1 MDLLDDL
8 KLLNKS
14 EKELINAKTE
24 EKLDEQ
30 SIMSITKKY
39 AFMQN
44 KQKQYEQ
51 DQERYFTM
59 IRKNGYDKA
68 HSHEAIEDQ
77 KKKLDAIVERTKPI
91 QTKLEGYRG
100 LPASLVSLKT
110 QEKLP
115 KKYSRMTSLSGI
127 SSSSSSRKRRLIEQN
142 EIATTERS

>member
-1 MDLLDDL
+1 MG
-8 KLLNKS
+8 S

-30 SIMSITKKY
+30 NIMSITKKY
-39 AFMQN
+39 SFMQN

-51 DQERYFTM
+51 DQEKYVTM

-100 LPASLVSLKT
+100 LPASLELAQAAVA
-110 QEKLP
+110 EKEDLLN
-115 KKYSRMTSLSGI
+115 KMKLQLQKEVENI
-127 SSSSSSRKRRLIEQN
+127 QL
-142 EIATTERS
+142 